1 MSEIMVA
8 HGAGS
13 TLGQIKLHRTKCIAL
28 IKNVISPELKSD
40 LIQDLQNKKYTL
52 IIDESTDVLTQKY
65 LCILVRYLSDKK
77 MKLLLVFSVWFR
89 FKKPLERTY
98 SI

>member
-52 IIDESTDVLTQKY
+52 IIDESTDVSIKNI
-65 LCILVRYLSDKK
+65 C
-77 MKLLLVFSVWFR
+77 VF
-89 FKKPLERTY
+89 
-98 SI
+98 